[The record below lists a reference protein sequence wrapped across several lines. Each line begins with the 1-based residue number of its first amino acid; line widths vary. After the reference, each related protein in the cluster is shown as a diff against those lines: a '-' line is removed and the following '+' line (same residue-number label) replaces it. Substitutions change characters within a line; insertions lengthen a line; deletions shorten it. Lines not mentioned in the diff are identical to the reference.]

1 MEARVGAGAS
11 TCGYLETRVLPESMS
26 NIFQNYLLPIVCPL
40 SFDFMGEVWRKHV
53 YFGQPK
59 SFHLCMLI
67 VDRTLLLF
75 FRVLLWSGPCL
86 NLEKDQLS

>member
-40 SFDFMGEVWRKHV
+40 SFDFMGEVGR
-53 YFGQPK
+53 
-59 SFHLCMLI
+59 
-67 VDRTLLLF
+67 
-75 FRVLLWSGPCL
+75 
-86 NLEKDQLS
+86 